1 MAPINAFEPPRLL
14 NYLTAPHVCV
24 WSATVASC
32 AIPGVFESVGLVVK
46 EPDGEFRP
54 EAEWGRHSSNA
65 QKVKSTVTK
74 GFSGYSDG
82 SIENDLPMEQLSEL
96 FNVNHFIV
104 SQVNAHSAV
113 LSTLSLQASL
123 WSNPIYGAMIG
134 YLRFLKAQMRD
145 WFRNIIDFLV
155 YKRMAPAFF
164 GRRGLHQILTQEY
177 EGREKDVTIM
187 PWRGHLSI
195 FSAFANLIRNP
206 TEPEYQEI
214 VQVGEKNTWPFVSR
228 IRAHCG
234 VEMCLERCVQ
244 RLRSRLA
251 SEEAMTLPTA
261 STGEKIGR
269 TPSFYTSRSLVN
281 LSGLSV
287 LDPNPSS
294 GSLRG
299 VQNLAW
305 LKDGNKSSDD
315 WGQVE
320 VEASPQPLEEPLRL
334 SRHNTID
341 MGEPKGIV
349 KSTSMANFYYK
360 KSYSDDRLN
369 MLARDS
375 KKSIDGTTRS
385 EDRELTN

>member
-1 MAPINAFEPPRLL
+1 M
-14 NYLTAPHVCV
+14 
-24 WSATVASC
+24 ASC

-46 EPDGEFRP
+46 EPDGEYRP

-145 WFRNIIDFLV
+145 WFRNLIDFLV

-206 TEPEYQEI
+206 TEPEYQQI

-244 RLRSRLA
+244 RLRLRLA
-251 SEEAMTLPTA
+251 SEEEMTAP
-261 STGEKIGR
+261 TGEKIGR
-269 TPSFYTSRSLVN
+269 TPSFYTSRSIVN

-287 LDPNPSS
+287 LDPNPST
-294 GSLRG
+294 GSLRSIQD
-299 VQNLAW
+299 VAW

-315 WGQVE
+315 WGQIEVE
-320 VEASPQPLEEPLRL
+320 VSPQPLEDQGKL
-334 SRHNTID
+334 SRRNTID
-341 MGEPKGIV
+341 VGEPKGIV

-369 MLARDS
+369 SLARDS
-375 KKSIDGTTRS
+375 KKADPQQS
-385 EDRELTN
+385 EETKSLGNNAN